1 MCNLGTHF
9 YFITIM
15 KKLVLS
21 LALLVSLKSIA
32 QIVVPEAP
40 NLKPFVEVTGT
51 SETEVTPDEIFIC
64 ITLQERAENKE
75 KLTIEKQ
82 EDNLKAAIKELG
94 IDMANLTLNNA
105 NSDYRKVKTL
115 GKDVIVSKSYTL
127 KIGNAEM
134 LTKVYE
140 KLDKIN
146 AHDAYISK
154 LSHTKI
160 LEYQKENRIK
170 AIKAAKEK
178 VEYILAAVGKQAGN
192 PMQISEADNSVQN
205 NVYNYGRYYRG
216 GYASNVA
223 QSYSN
228 ESLGGAENNSDISIK
243 KIKVTSSFLVKYEI
257 K

>member
-1 MCNLGTHF
+1 
-9 YFITIM
+9 M

-21 LALLVSLKSIA
+21 LALLVSLKSMA
-32 QIVVPEAP
+32 QIAMPETP
-40 NLKPFVEVTGT
+40 NQKPFVEVTGT
-51 SETEVTPDEIFIC
+51 SETEITPDEIFIC

-82 EDNLKAAIKELG
+82 EDNLKAAIKELA

-146 AHDAYISK
+146 AYDAYISK

-216 GYASNVA
+216 SYASNVA

>member
-1 MCNLGTHF
+1 
-9 YFITIM
+9 M

-21 LALLVSLKSIA
+21 LVLLVSLKSIA

-94 IDMANLTLNNA
+94 IDITNLTLNNA

-134 LTKVYE
+134 LGKVYE

-146 AHDAYISK
+146 AYDAYIYK

-192 PMQISEADNSVQN
+192 PIQISETDNSVQN
-205 NVYNYGRYYRG
+205 NAYNTYGRYYRG
-216 GYASNVA
+216 SFASNA
-223 QSYSN
+223 IQSYNN
-228 ESLGGAENNSDISIK
+228 ESSEGANNGSDISIK